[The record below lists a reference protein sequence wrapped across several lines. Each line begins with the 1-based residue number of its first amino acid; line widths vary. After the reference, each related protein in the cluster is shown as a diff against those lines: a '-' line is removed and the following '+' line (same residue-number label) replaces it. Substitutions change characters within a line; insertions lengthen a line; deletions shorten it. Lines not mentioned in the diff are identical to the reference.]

1 MKLFPVNRLT
11 LSYCRAQVALRE
23 VALRLPLTPSLS
35 FFLSS
40 FLQRPSR
47 PVPVWAERG
56 ELRPTTL
63 ARDSVQLPT
72 LSYQSPNR
80 VSEGRKMFW
89 LDITGEGI

>member
-1 MKLFPVNRLT
+1 MKLFPGNRLT
-11 LSYCRAQVALRE
+11 LSYCRARVALKE
-23 VALRLPLTPSLS
+23 VALRLPLTPS
-35 FFLSS
+35 LSS

-56 ELRPTTL
+56 ELRPTIL

>member
-11 LSYCRAQVALRE
+11 LSYCRAQVALKA

-35 FFLSS
+35 S
-40 FLQRPSR
+40 FLPSLKG
-47 PVPVWAERG
+47 PPDPFPSGPRG

-63 ARDSVQLPT
+63 VRDSVQLLT
-72 LSYQSPNR
+72 LSYQGPNR